1 MDIKHLKTFST
12 IAALGSFSH
21 ASRELGYAQPT
32 VSTHVQLLEKEFNI
46 KLFER
51 LGHRIKLTREG
62 ERFLIYAE
70 NIVRLS
76 DEASA
81 MMSELSSSETVA
93 GKITIGA
100 NESFSVVRLPSV
112 LKHFMQSYPQVDIN
126 LKFGSIKEIHEQ
138 LQNNTVDVAFFLT
151 REVDYADLK
160 VETLLIEPVVMVASP
175 DHLLSPGGLNSLRML
190 ENQELIITQENCT
203 FRALINDL
211 LNKARVKPRSIIE
224 INNLQAI
231 KQLVMSGLGITI
243 LPRITVEYEI
253 SQRLLIELPWNN
265 PPLPVATQVAY
276 HKDKW
281 LSPPILGF
289 LEHTRRYYS

>member
-12 IAALGSFSH
+12 VAALGSFSH

-62 ERFLIYAE
+62 ERFLAYAE
-70 NIVRLS
+70 NILKLS
-76 DEASA
+76 DEASE
-81 MMSELSSSETVA
+81 MMSELSSNETVT
-93 GKITIGA
+93 GQITIGA

-126 LKFGSIKEIHEQ
+126 LKFGSIKGIHEQ

-151 REVDYADLK
+151 REVNYPDLK
-160 VETLLIEPVVMVASP
+160 VETLLTEPVVMVASP
-175 DHLLSPGGLNSLRML
+175 EQLLSHGGAESLHLL
-190 ENQELIITQENCT
+190 ENHDLIITQENCT
-203 FRALINDL
+203 YRALINDL
-211 LNKARVKPRSIIE
+211 LNEAKVRPRSLIE

-253 SQRLLIELPWNN
+253 SQRLLIELPWHE
-265 PPLPVATQVAY
+265 PPLPVATQIAY

-281 LSPPILGF
+281 LSPPILCF
-289 LEHTRRYYS
+289 LEQTRRYYR

>member
-1 MDIKHLKTFST
+1 MDIKHLKTFSAV
-12 IAALGSFSH
+12 AALGSFSQ
-21 ASRELGYAQPT
+21 ASKELGYAQPT

-62 ERFLIYAE
+62 ERFLFYAE
-70 NIVRLS
+70 NILKLS
-76 DEASA
+76 DEASEV
-81 MMSELSSSETVA
+81 MSELSSNEMVA

-126 LKFGSIKEIHEQ
+126 LKFGSIKGIHEQ
-138 LQNNTVDVAFFLT
+138 LQNNAVDVAFFLT
-151 REVDYADLK
+151 REVNYPDLM
-160 VETLLIEPVVMVASP
+160 VETLLKEPVVMVASP
-175 DHLLSPGGLNSLRML
+175 DHPFGTGNADSLRML
-190 ENQELIITQENCT
+190 EDHDLIITQENCT
-203 FRALINDL
+203 YRALINDL
-211 LNKARVKPRSIIE
+211 LSAARVHPRSLIE

-253 SQRLLIELPWNN
+253 SQRLLIELPWNEQ
-265 PPLPVATQVAY
+265 PLPVATQIAY

-289 LEHTRRYYS
+289 LEQTRRYYR